1 MTLHTGSRSI
11 QLFVKYCLDRV
22 IALLL
27 LLVLAPLLMI
37 VAVSIRLVD
46 HGPVFFYQDRIGLNR
61 RIFSMWKFRTM
72 IVDADRYLESDGS
85 VKTDRITSIGKALR
99 YLSLDELPQLVNI
112 LKGEMSFVGPR
123 PALPSHLNRYTATQ
137 ARRLEMKPGITGLA
151 QIRGRNQ
158 LKWSKRIQY
167 DIEYIDGFSL
177 WLDLKILLATIKVV
191 IRREGIVLDRNP
203 EQVDD
208 LMPTNHRGS
217 ENDT

>member
-46 HGPVFFYQDRIGLNR
+46 HGPVFFYQDRIGFNR

-72 IVDADRYLESDGS
+72 IVDADQYLESDGS

-112 LKGEMSFVGPR
+112 LKGEMSLVGPR

-158 LKWSKRIQY
+158 LKWSKRIEY

-208 LMPTNHRGS
+208 LMPTNHRRS